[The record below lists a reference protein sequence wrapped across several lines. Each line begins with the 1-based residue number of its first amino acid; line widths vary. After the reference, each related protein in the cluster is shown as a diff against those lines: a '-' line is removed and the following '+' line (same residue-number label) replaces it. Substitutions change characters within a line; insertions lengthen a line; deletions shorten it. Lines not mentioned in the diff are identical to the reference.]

1 MAYRKHAY
9 VLVFDGFDDHGVSAM
24 LESVRNVAG
33 YRVIAFGLTETAVTA
48 ASGLRVL
55 AEGSPD
61 VIDLARA
68 GLFVLP
74 AGALW
79 EQPQRNASRDLVT
92 AAVTDLLQSFDEAA
106 VPLAAIGSGVTA
118 LARVGLLDGV
128 NHTAASAR
136 YLETHV
142 PGFSSSGFYVPA
154 AALSDQNIVT
164 ARPDAARDLA
174 EEVTALLLH
183 ARFSPE
189 QETTHAACAF

>member
-1 MAYRKHAY
+1 CCTACARRAARNSSSKAWRRPPDTLLTERCQQARCRIAAAIAAKGGAMAYRKHAY

-33 YRVIAFGLTETAVTA
+33 YRVIAFGLTEAAVTA

-106 VPLAAIGSGVTA
+106 VPLAAIGSGVT
-118 LARVGLLDGV
+118 
-128 NHTAASAR
+128 
-136 YLETHV
+136 
-142 PGFSSSGFYVPA
+142 
-154 AALSDQNIVT
+154 
-164 ARPDAARDLA
+164 
-174 EEVTALLLH
+174 
-183 ARFSPE
+183 
-189 QETTHAACAF
+189 